1 VKPDTRHDTKG
12 GGHDAMK
19 NRMRRV
25 NRIHFVGIGGSGM
38 GGIAEVLLNLG
49 YQVQGSDLRSGPVV
63 QRLESL
69 GARVMMGH
77 DAAQL
82 DGADVVVVSSAV
94 SMDNPEVVEAHRRR
108 IPVVQRAQM
117 LAELMRFR
125 YGIAVAGTHGKT
137 TTTSLVAS
145 VLAEAGLDPTFVIGG
160 RLNSADTHARLGAG
174 RFLVAEAD
182 ESDASFMHLQPMLA
196 VVTNLEA
203 DHMATYGG
211 DIERLKQT
219 FVDFLHNLPF
229 YGLAI
234 VCVDDPGAVSLLE
247 RVPRALLTY
256 GFSEAADLRATDFRQ
271 EGRMSRFRVQRPGG
285 AAPLEIEL
293 NLAGRHNAQNALAAI
308 AVALELEVPD
318 EALLRALQNFGGIDR
333 RMEERGEIAAGDGR
347 ALLVDDYGHHP
358 TELERTLE
366 AIHGAWPERRVVVAF
381 QPHRY
386 SRTRDLMD
394 DFARV
399 LSTTDALLLCE
410 VYPAGEEPIPGA
422 DGRSL
427 ARAIRSRGKVEPVFV
442 EDVASL
448 PEALAGV
455 LRPGDLVVTFGAG
468 SIGAVAARLPELM
481 PAEGQS

>member
-1 VKPDTRHDTKG
+1 
-12 GGHDAMK
+12 
-19 NRMRRV
+19 
-25 NRIHFVGIGGSGM
+25 
-38 GGIAEVLLNLG
+38 
-49 YQVQGSDLRSGPVV
+49 VV
-63 QRLESL
+63 RRLEEL
-69 GARVMMGH
+69 GARVMLGH
-77 DAAQL
+77 TAANL
-82 DGADVVVVSSAV
+82 DDADVVVVSSAV
-94 SMDNPEVVEAHRRR
+94 PDDNPEVVAAHQRR
-108 IPVVQRAQM
+108 IPVVKRAEM

-145 VLAEAGLDPTFVIGG
+145 VLGEAGMDPTFVIGG
-160 RLNSADTHARLGAG
+160 RLNSANTHARLGAG

-196 VVTNLEA
+196 VVTNVEP
-203 DHMATYGG
+203 DHMGTYGG
-211 DIERLKQT
+211 DTERLKQA

-234 VCVDDPGAVSLLE
+234 VCVDDPGAAGLLE
-247 RVPRALLTY
+247 RIARSVLTY
-256 GFSEAADLRATDFRQ
+256 GFDARADVRATDFVQ
-271 EGRMSRFRVQRPGG
+271 DGRVSRFSVSRPGG
-285 AAPLEIEL
+285 HPPLQVEL

-318 EALLRALQNFGGIDR
+318 AALLRALQNFGGIDR
-333 RMEERGEIAAGDGR
+333 RMQELGELAAGAGR

-366 AIHGAWPERRVVVAF
+366 AIRAAFPGRRVVVAF

-399 LSTTDALLLCE
+399 LADADALLLCE

-422 DGRSL
+422 DGRGL

-442 EDVASL
+442 ERVESL
-448 PEALAGV
+448 PEALAAV
-455 LRPGDLVVTFGAG
+455 LQPGDLVVTFGAG
-468 SIGAVAARLPELM
+468 SIGAVAAGLPAALP
-481 PAEGQS
+481 PAGAAAADDTGGAS

>member
-211 DIERLKQT
+211 DIERLAFNT
-219 FVDFLHNLPF
+219 
-229 YGLAI
+229 
-234 VCVDDPGAVSLLE
+234 
-247 RVPRALLTY
+247 
-256 GFSEAADLRATDFRQ
+256 
-271 EGRMSRFRVQRPGG
+271 
-285 AAPLEIEL
+285 
-293 NLAGRHNAQNALAAI
+293 AI
-308 AVALELEVPD
+308 AAMIEFVNQATKTGPLTDDQLGRFAICLGPFAPHLAEELWSRLGREGLVATQDWPAVDP
-318 EALLRALQNFGGIDR
+318 
-333 RMEERGEIAAGDGR
+333 ER
-347 ALLVDDYGHHP
+347 LVDDSVELPVQINGKVRGRITVAADADQATIEAAAKAEP
-358 TELERTLE
+358 T
-366 AIHGAWPERRVVVAF
+366 VA
-381 QPHRY
+381 
-386 SRTRDLMD
+386 
-394 DFARV
+394 
-399 LSTTDALLLCE
+399 ALLEGATIRKLI
-410 VYPAGEEPIPGA
+410 VVPGRIVNIIAG
-422 DGRSL
+422 
-427 ARAIRSRGKVEPVFV
+427 
-442 EDVASL
+442 
-448 PEALAGV
+448 
-455 LRPGDLVVTFGAG
+455 
-468 SIGAVAARLPELM
+468 
-481 PAEGQS
+481 

>member
-1 VKPDTRHDTKG
+1 
-12 GGHDAMK
+12 MK

-25 NRIHFVGIGGSGM
+25 HRIHFVGIGGSGM

-49 YQVQGSDLRSGPVV
+49 YEVQGSDLRSGAVV
-63 QRLESL
+63 RRLEEL
-69 GARVMMGH
+69 GARVMLGH
-77 DAAQL
+77 TAANL
-82 DGADVVVVSSAV
+82 DDADVVVVSSAV
-94 SMDNPEVVEAHRRR
+94 PDDNPEVVAAHQRR
-108 IPVVQRAQM
+108 IPVVKRAEM

-145 VLAEAGLDPTFVIGG
+145 VLGEAGMDPTFVIGG
-160 RLNSADTHARLGAG
+160 RLNSANTHARLGAG

-196 VVTNLEA
+196 VVTNVEP
-203 DHMATYGG
+203 DHMGTYGG
-211 DIERLKQT
+211 DTERLKQA

-234 VCVDDPGAVSLLE
+234 VCVDDPGAAGLLE
-247 RVPRALLTY
+247 RIARSVLTY
-256 GFSEAADLRATDFRQ
+256 GFDARADVRATDFVQ
-271 EGRMSRFRVQRPGG
+271 DGRVSRFSVSRPGG
-285 AAPLEIEL
+285 HPPLQVEL

-318 EALLRALQNFGGIDR
+318 EALLHALKNFGGIDR
-333 RMEERGEIAAGDGR
+333 RMQELGELAAGDGR

-358 TELERTLE
+358 TELERTIE
-366 AIHGAWPERRVVVAF
+366 AIRGAWPRRRVVVAF
-381 QPHRY
+381 QPHRF

-399 LSTTDALLLCE
+399 LCGADALLLCE
-410 VYPAGEEPIPGA
+410 VYPAGEAPIPGA
-422 DGRSL
+422 DGRAL

-442 EDVASL
+442 EQVETL
-448 PEALAGV
+448 PEALAAV
-455 LRPGDLVVTFGAG
+455 LQPGDLVVTFGAG
-468 SIGAVAARLPELM
+468 SIGAVAAGLPAALPPVTPNET
-481 PAEGQS
+481 GGVS